1 MAGHGCIDACAL
13 LSRKL
18 SRVQQVSCPV
28 CLRPPPP
35 LISMPPPLLRLSLV
49 PSSSAA
55 SAASAAAA
63 AAAAAAALLL
73 RAAYQPRHLAHAAVL
88 QLSLPHPLDVLRRG
102 EAPRVEANVADHALE
117 MGRRLLPRNRT
128 RLGHHLD
135 ARASAG
141 RKAGIAEGGRVEGQ
155 LRAEG
160 AGREREVRHGSPAAG
175 RRDDEKGG
183 PCGGRETGDRIGE
196 RLTIIVCAAE
206 ELGAELN
213 GKKSIGRTGPFHTQG
228 GGLGG
233 WSARCQ
239 GQSVF
244 PTKYIAPSAAA
255 FAPTHS
261 STPFSALRG
270 GPRQEPS
277 AACRTQTGPRRSRR
291 SHRLSLA
298 RPPPSRATDH
308 REKA

>member
-1 MAGHGCIDACAL
+1 MSGL
-13 LSRKL
+13 LAAAAS
-18 SRVQQVSCPV
+18 SHQYAT
-28 CLRPPPP
+28 
-35 LISMPPPLLRLSLV
+35 
-49 PSSSAA
+49 SSAA
-55 SAASAAAA
+55 SFIGPFFIGCVGCVGCCCCCRCIAV
-63 AAAAAAALLL
+63 ALLL

-141 RKAGIAEGGRVEGQ
+141 REAGIAEGGRVEGQ

-196 RLTIIVCAAE
+196 RLTIIVVRPRSWGERAE
-206 ELGAELN
+206 SARRASGEA
-213 GKKSIGRTGPFHTQG
+213 GPFHTRG
-228 GGLGG
+228 GGSGAR
-233 WSARCQ
+233 SARCQ

-244 PTKYIAPSAAA
+244 LPSTSRPSARLCDSH
-255 FAPTHS
+255 T
-261 STPFSALRG
+261 
-270 GPRQEPS
+270 QQPS
-277 AACRTQTGPRRSRR
+277 
-291 SHRLSLA
+291 LSLRCAEVPDRNPALPAGRRQGRVAAAEATASLWADRRRRA
-298 RPPPSRATDH
+298 RPTTGRKHDQCGGRDRAALH
-308 REKA
+308 GAHAL

>member
-213 GKKSIGRTGPFHTQG
+213 GKKAGPFHTQG
-228 GGLGG
+228 GERVS
-233 WSARCQ
+233 WSAARCQ

-244 PTKYIAPSAAA
+244 LPSTSRRR
-255 FAPTHS
+255 PRLCDSHS